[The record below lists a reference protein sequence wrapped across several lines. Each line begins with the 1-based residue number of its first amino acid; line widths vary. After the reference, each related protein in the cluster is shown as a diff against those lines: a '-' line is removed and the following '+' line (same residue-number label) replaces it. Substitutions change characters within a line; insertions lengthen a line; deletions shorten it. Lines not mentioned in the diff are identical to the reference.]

1 MNVYKNYFHQIQKI
15 FTPLS
20 NVFGPRQDPHG
31 AYAAVI
37 PAWITALL
45 KQQPA
50 FIYGDG
56 DKTRDFCYIDNVVQ
70 VNLLVATTE
79 NTQVFGKY
87 FNNAGRN
94 RLSLNEPYNGFLKL
108 GGSHD

>member
-50 FIYGDG
+50 SIYGDG
-56 DKTRDFCYIDNVVQ
+56 DNTRDFCYIDNVVQ

-87 FNNAGRN
+87 FNIAGGN
-94 RLSLNEPYNGFLKL
+94 RLSLNEPYNGFLN
-108 GGSHD
+108 